1 MKIFDFIVCDDI
13 RFEINNKNTLIGIY
27 DDLNFNVDK
36 LSLDQWPKAMKL
48 GFFVRIKLEPSD
60 EIDEFQ
66 LEFFLN
72 EKEISKARGLINN
85 PIEKSLL
92 LNIALVNN
100 NFIIPNKG
108 IISFKLKFF
117 NSKKLVCELE
127 PDYKL
132 KVDVTEVQ
140 MG

>member
-1 MKIFDFIVCDDI
+1 MKIYDFIVCDDI
-13 RFEINNKNTLIGIY
+13 RFEIGNKNTLIGIY

-36 LSLDQWPKAMKL
+36 ISLDQWPKAIKL
-48 GFFVRIKLEPSD
+48 GFFVRIKLDPSD

-72 EKEISKARGLINN
+72 NKEFSNAKGLINN
-85 PIEKSLL
+85 PIEKNLL

-100 NFIIPNKG
+100 TFVIPNKG
-108 IISFKLKFF
+108 TITFKIKFF
-117 NSKKLVCELE
+117 NDKKLVCELE

-132 KVDVTEVQ
+132 KVDVTEIKTS
-140 MG
+140 